1 MRTKDNKLPIFGLV
15 ADRQVH
21 SFKLG
26 LEAKSLPWEAVS
38 VPDKPASKEMEGRR
52 ERKVRR
58 EEGKE
63 DK

>member
-1 MRTKDNKLPIFGLV
+1 M
-15 ADRQVH
+15 H

-26 LEAKSLPWEAVS
+26 LEAKSLPWEAVN
-38 VPDKPASKEMEGRR
+38 VPDKPMSKEMEGRR
-52 ERKVRR
+52 ERMVRR

>member
-1 MRTKDNKLPIFGLV
+1 M
-15 ADRQVH
+15 H

-38 VPDKPASKEMEGRR
+38 VPDKPMSKEMEGRR